1 MFFRTVMGTT
11 PKGRFNWIDI
21 KLAEGQ
27 NLLGPKEG
35 KEVIKIFDKEGYTQK
50 ITSLKLKA

>member
-1 MFFRTVMGTT
+1 MGTT